1 MIVIPG
7 KIPILIHPFFW
18 LLAGLIGIL
27 YGGFSLL
34 ALIWVVIVFISV
46 LFHEYGHA
54 LTAKVFGQHPQ
65 ISLVALGGLT
75 TYEGKGLNFFKQF
88 IIVLNGPIFGFILC
102 GLSYFVLSADYFT
115 NNYIVYFFSAMWIV
129 NLFWSVANL
138 VPVLP
143 LDGGQLLRIVLEGI
157 FGTKGF
163 RAAIFVSMC
172 IAVTIALIALVFY
185 RQLIFVAI
193 IFFLFAFQNF
203 EMFRQT
209 RFISTSDRDDENREE
224 IMLAEKA
231 LEEGNKQ
238 EAKEH
243 FKKIREKKAEGLIY
257 TAATQYLALLEFE
270 EGNKKQSYELLLS
283 IKDKLQG
290 DAFLILHELA
300 YEFENYELVT
310 ELSQKCFQQYPCQK
324 TALTNARAY
333 AKLNQPKHAGGW
345 LQTAREFGQLD
356 LAKILEESVF
366 QEIKQDQNFRQFL
379 PDDFNEK

>member
-18 LLAGLIGIL
+18 FLAGLIGLL
-27 YGGFSLL
+27 YGGFSVL
-34 ALIWVVIVFISV
+34 AFIWVFIVFISV

-54 LTAKVFGQHPQ
+54 LTAKFFGQHPQ

-88 IIVLNGPIFGFILC
+88 IIVLNGPIFGVLLCGFSYFIL
-102 GLSYFVLSADYFT
+102 STEYFT
-115 NNYIVYFFSAMWIV
+115 NQFIVYFLSAMWVV

-143 LDGGQLLRIVLEGI
+143 LDGGQLLRIALEGI

-163 RAAIFVSMC
+163 RAAILLSML
-172 IAVTIALIALVFY
+172 IAVGIAIFALVFY
-185 RQLIFVAI
+185 RQLIFIAI

-203 EMFRQT
+203 EMYRHT
-209 RFISTSDRDDENREE
+209 RFITTSDRDDQSRQE
-224 IMLAEKA
+224 IMLAEKS
-231 LEEGNKQ
+231 LEEGNKK

-243 FKKIREKKAEGLIY
+243 LRKIREKSSGGLIY
-257 TAATQYLALLEFE
+257 NAASQYLALLEFE
-270 EGNKKQSYELLLS
+270 EGNKKEAYELLLS
-283 IKDKLQG
+283 VKDKLQG
-290 DAFLILHELA
+290 DALLLLHELS
-300 YEFENYELVT
+300 YEFENYQLVS
-310 ELSQKCFQQYPCQK
+310 EISQKCFQLYPCQK
-324 TALTNARAY
+324 VALTNARAF
-333 AKLNQPKHAGGW
+333 ALLKQPKHAGGW
-345 LQTAREFGQLD
+345 LQTAREFGHLD

-379 PDDFNEK
+379 PNDTNEK